1 MARDPRHDVL
11 FEPVAIGPHTLRNR
25 FYQSPHCTSF
35 GAELPGAQAHIRGM
49 KAEGGWAAVNTEFC
63 SVHPSSDSRP
73 LVSARLWDDDDAR
86 NLAAMADLAHEHG
99 ALAGIELWH
108 GGCVAGNL
116 ESRLPARSVSQMSDD
131 SLYATSCYEL
141 DRAGIR
147 EIQGYYVAAA
157 RRARDVG
164 FDIVNLEG
172 AECGAIT
179 QHFLMSK
186 YNRRTDE
193 YGGSLE
199 NRARFW
205 LETIEQVREAVGDDC
220 AITARLCVDTLN
232 DSPLGIRAA
241 EEAHRFIELGDHLVD
256 FWDLQAGGWVA
267 AEWAGDDAVASRF
280 AGEFSHREYIEAV
293 RGATA
298 KPIAAVGRFT
308 NPDTMAAAIRSGV
321 IDIIAAA
328 RPSIA
333 DPFLPRKI
341 EQGRYEEIRE
351 CIGCN
356 ICASRFAQGAPI
368 VCTQN
373 ATLGEEFRRGWHP
386 ERFTRAANAGKTV
399 LVLGAGPAGMECAM
413 VLGKRGMSAVHLV
426 DEQDAIGGSVRAIS
440 AYPHLGEWGRVI
452 TYRQVQLD
460 RLENVEV
467 IRGTRLDAEGV
478 LTYGAEIVVLAT
490 GAYWRADGMN
500 GPTQAPIP
508 GAELDFVYTP
518 EQVSAAGGAIDG
530 EHVLVYD
537 TDGYFTAVGMA
548 EMLLAAG
555 KRVTILTPFPNL
567 SPFMFLTGEA
577 FRVNREL
584 RVQGVE
590 IVPNHLLSEIA
601 RGALRGQNVWAP
613 ATWDPVTWQADA
625 VVLVTQRE
633 PRDALYRELTAD
645 RARLQAEGIEAV
657 YRIGDCLAPRTIA
670 EDIFDG
676 HRLAREIDSADPA
689 SPLPYLRELPDVN
702 RVRPVAPATPAG

>member
-1 MARDPRHDVL
+1 MTRDPRHDVL
-11 FEPVAIGPHTLRNR
+11 FEPVPIGPKTLRNR

-35 GAELPGAQAHIRGM
+35 GAELPGPQAHIRAI

-63 SVHPSSDSRP
+63 SIHPSSDSRP
-73 LVSARLWDDDDAR
+73 LVSARLWDDEDAR
-86 NLAAMADLAHEHG
+86 NLGKMAELAHEHG
-99 ALAGIELWH
+99 ALAGVELWH

-116 ESRLPARSVSQMSDD
+116 ESRMPARSVSQMTDD
-131 SLYATSCYEL
+131 GLYATSCYEL
-141 DRAGIR
+141 DKAGIR
-147 EIQGYYVAAA
+147 EIQGWYVAAA
-157 RRARDVG
+157 KRARDVG
-164 FDIVNLEG
+164 FDMINIEG
-172 AECGAIT
+172 AECGALT

-186 YNRRTDE
+186 FNRRTDE
-193 YGGSLE
+193 YGGSLA

-205 LETIEQVREAVGDDC
+205 LEVTEQVREAVGEHC
-220 AITARLCVDTLN
+220 AVTMRLCIDTLN
-232 DSPLGIRAA
+232 DNPLGIRAA
-241 EEAHRFIELGDHLVD
+241 EEAYEFIELGDHLVD
-256 FWDLQAGGWVA
+256 FWDLQAGGWAA

-280 AGEFSHREYIEAV
+280 AGEFSHREYVEAV
-293 RGATA
+293 RAATN

-333 DPFLPRKI
+333 DPYLPKKI
-341 EQGRYEEIRE
+341 EEGRYDEIRE

-356 ICASRFAQGAPI
+356 ICASRFALGAPI

-386 ERFTRAANAGKTV
+386 ERFSRAANAEKTV
-399 LVLGAGPAGMECAM
+399 LIVGAGPAGMECAM
-413 VLGKRGMSAVHLV
+413 VLGKRGLSAVHLV
-426 DEQDAIGGSVRAIS
+426 DQQDSLGGCIREIS
-440 AYPHLGEWGRVI
+440 AYPHLGEWGRVT

-460 RLENVEV
+460 KLDNVEV
-467 IRGTRLDAEGV
+467 VTGTRLDAKGV
-478 LTYGAEIVVLAT
+478 LAYGAEIVVIAT
-490 GAYWRADGMN
+490 GARWRSDGFN

-508 GAELDFVYTP
+508 GADRDFVHTP

-537 TDGYFTAVGMA
+537 TDGYFTAVGMV
-548 EMLLAAG
+548 ELLLAAG
-555 KRVTILTPFPNL
+555 KRVSVLTPLANL
-567 SPFMFLTGEA
+567 APFMFATGEG

-584 RVQGVE
+584 RAQGVE
-590 IVPNHLLSEIA
+590 VIPLHVLGEIGA
-601 RGALRGQNVWAP
+601 GGALSGQNVWTP
-613 ATWDPVTWQADA
+613 EPVQWHADA

-633 PRDALYRELTAD
+633 PQDALYHELQAEPQ
-645 RARLQAEGIEAV
+645 RLQQEGIEAL

-670 EDIFDG
+670 ENIFDG

-689 SPLPYLRELPDVN
+689 KPLPYIRELPDAY
-702 RVRPVAPATPAG
+702 REHTLATSPL

>member
-1 MARDPRHDVL
+1 MPRDPRHDIL
-11 FEPVAIGPHTLRNR
+11 FEPVAIGPKTLRNR

-73 LVSARLWDDDDAR
+73 LVSGRMWDDADAR
-86 NLAAMADLAHEHG
+86 NYAGMVELAHEHG

-116 ESRLPARSVSQMSDD
+116 ESRMPARSVSQMNDD
-131 SLYATSCYEL
+131 GLYSTSCYEL
-141 DRAGIR
+141 DKAGIR
-147 EIQGYYVAAA
+147 EIQGHYVAAA

-164 FDIVNLEG
+164 FDMINIEG
-172 AECGAIT
+172 AECGALT

-186 YNRRTDE
+186 FNRRTDE
-193 YGGSLE
+193 YGGTLE

-205 LETIEQVREAVGDDC
+205 LEIVEQVREAVGEDC

-232 DSPLGIRAA
+232 DNPLGIRAA
-241 EEAHRFIELGDHLVD
+241 EEAYQFIALGDHLVD
-256 FWDLQAGGWVA
+256 FWDLQAGGWAA

-293 RGATA
+293 RPATK

-333 DPFLPRKI
+333 DPFLPQKI
-341 EQGRYEEIRE
+341 EQGRYDEIRE

-356 ICASRFAQGAPI
+356 ICASRFAIGAPI

-373 ATLGEEFRRGWHP
+373 ATLGEEYRRGWHP
-386 ERFTRAANAGKTV
+386 ERFERAANAEKTV
-399 LVLGAGPAGMECAM
+399 LVLGAGPAGMECAR
-413 VLGKRGMSAVHLV
+413 VLGERGLSAVHLV
-426 DEQDAIGGSVRAIS
+426 EAQDALGGSLRAIS
-440 AYPHLGEWGRVI
+440 AYPHLGEWGRVT

-460 RLENVEV
+460 KLANVEV
-467 IRGTRLDAEGV
+467 VLDTRLDAEGV

-490 GAYWRADGMN
+490 GSRWRADGMN
-500 GPTQAPIP
+500 GPTQQPIP
-508 GAELDFVYTP
+508 GAGHDFVYTP
-518 EQVSAAGGAIDG
+518 EQVSAAKGAIDG
-530 EHVLVYD
+530 EHVVVYD
-537 TDGYFTAVGMA
+537 TDGYFTAVGMV
-548 EMLLAAG
+548 ELLLAAG
-555 KRVTILTPFPNL
+555 KRVTVITPSPNL
-567 SPFMFLTGEA
+567 AMFMFATGEG

-584 RVQGVE
+584 RAQGVE
-590 IVPNHLLSEIA
+590 VITNHLLSEIGP
-601 RGALRGQNVWAP
+601 RTLHGQNVWAP
-613 ATWDPVTWQADA
+613 EPVQWSADA

-633 PRDALYRELTAD
+633 PLDALYHELHAQPE
-645 RARLQAEGIEAV
+645 RLAQEGIESL

-670 EDIFDG
+670 ENVFDG
-676 HRLAREIDSADPA
+676 HRLAREIDTAHPA
-689 SPLPYLRELPDVN
+689 TPLPYIRELPDLAASS
-702 RVRPVAPATPAG
+702 R

>member
-1 MARDPRHDVL
+1 MGRDPRHDVL
-11 FEPVAIGPHTLRNR
+11 FEAVPIGPKTLRNR

-35 GAELPGAQAHIRGM
+35 GAELPGAQAHIRAA

-73 LVSARLWDDDDAR
+73 LVSARLWDEHDAR
-86 NLAAMADLAHEHG
+86 NLGLMAELAHEHG
-99 ALAGIELWH
+99 ALAGVELWH

-116 ESRLPARSVSQMSDD
+116 ETRLPARSVSQMTDE
-131 SLYATSCYEL
+131 SLYSTSCYEL
-141 DRAGIR
+141 DRDGIR
-147 EIQGYYVAAA
+147 EIQGHYVAAA

-164 FDIVNLEG
+164 FDIVNVHG

-186 YNRRTDE
+186 FNRRADE
-193 YGGSLE
+193 YGGSLP

-232 DSPLGIRAA
+232 DSPMGIRAA
-241 EEAHRFIELGDHLVD
+241 EEAYAFIELGDHLVD

-280 AGEFSHREYIEAV
+280 AGEFSHREYIAAV

-328 RPSIA
+328 RPSIS
-333 DPFLPRKI
+333 DPFLPQKI
-341 EQGRYEEIRE
+341 EQGRYDEIRE

-373 ATLGEEFRRGWHP
+373 PTVGEEFRRGWHP
-386 ERFTRAANAGKTV
+386 ERFSRARNADRTA
-399 LVLGAGPAGMECAM
+399 LVIGGGPAGMECAM

-426 DEQDAIGGSVRAIS
+426 DEQEQLGGCLRAIS
-440 AYPHLGEWGRVI
+440 AYPNLGEWGRV
-452 TYRQVQLD
+452 TSYRQVQLAK
-460 RLENVEV
+460 LENVEV
-467 IRGTRLDAEGV
+467 ILGTRLDAEAV
-478 LTYGAEIVVLAT
+478 LTYGAEIVVAAT
-490 GAYWRADGMN
+490 GARWRADGMN

-508 GAELDFVYTP
+508 GAGLGFVHTP
-518 EQVSAAGGAIDG
+518 EQVAAAGGEIPG
-530 EHVLVYD
+530 ERVLVYD
-537 TDGYFTAVGMA
+537 TDGYFTAVAMA
-548 EMLLAAG
+548 ELLLGAG
-555 KRVTILTPFPNL
+555 KHVTIVTPFANFAT
-567 SPFMFLTGEA
+567 FMFFTGEA

-584 RVQGVE
+584 R
-590 IVPNHLLSEIA
+590 A
-601 RGALRGQNVWAP
+601 RGAEIVTGHVLTGIAEGALTGQSVWAP
-613 ATWDPVTWQADA
+613 DPIGWSADA

-633 PRDALYRELTAD
+633 PCDALYAQLRED
-645 RARLQAEGIEAV
+645 PARLAAEGIEAV
-657 YRIGDCLAPRTIA
+657 HRIGDCVAPRTIA
-670 EDIFDG
+670 ECVFDG
-676 HRLAREIDSADPA
+676 HRLAREIDSDHPA
-689 SPLPYLRELPDVN
+689 VPLPFIRELPDAQ
-702 RVRPVAPATPAG
+702 RLRALETAGDAPS

>member
-11 FEPVAIGPHTLRNR
+11 FEPVAIGPKTLRNR

-86 NLAAMADLAHEHG
+86 NLGKMAELAHEFG
-99 ALAGIELWH
+99 TLAGVELWH

-116 ESRLPARSVSQMSDD
+116 ESRLPARSVSQLTDE
-131 SLYATSCYEL
+131 SLYSTSCYEL
-141 DRAGIR
+141 DKAGIR
-147 EIQGYYVAAA
+147 EIQGWYVAAA
-157 RRARDVG
+157 KRARDVG
-164 FDIVNLEG
+164 FDLINIEG
-172 AECGAIT
+172 AECGALT
-179 QHFLMSK
+179 QHFLMAK
-186 YNRRTDE
+186 FNRRSDE

-205 LETIEQVREAVGDDC
+205 LEVIEQVRGAVGDQC
-220 AITARLCVDTLN
+220 AVTSRLCVDTLN
-232 DSPLGIRAA
+232 DHPLGIRAA
-241 EEAHRFIELGDHLVD
+241 EEAYRFIELGDHLVD

-293 RGATA
+293 RPATR

-308 NPDTMAAAIRSGV
+308 NPDTMAEAIRSGV

-333 DPFLPRKI
+333 DPFLPQKI
-341 EQGRYEEIRE
+341 EEGRYDEIRE

-356 ICASRFAQGAPI
+356 ICASRFGQGAPI

-386 ERFTRAANAGKTV
+386 ERFTKASNAEQTV
-399 LVLGAGPAGMECAM
+399 LVVGAGPAGMECAM
-413 VLGKRGMSAVHLV
+413 VLGKRGLSAVHLL
-426 DEQDAIGGSVRAIS
+426 DEQDAIGGCIRAIS
-440 AYPHLGEWGRVI
+440 AYPHLGEWGRVT

-460 RLENVEV
+460 KLANVEIV
-467 IRGTRLDAEGV
+467 PRTRLDARGV
-478 LTYGAEIVVLAT
+478 LSYGAEIVVIAT
-490 GAYWRADGMN
+490 GARWRADGMN
-500 GPTQAPIP
+500 GPTQSPIG
-508 GAELDFVYTP
+508 GAEHDFVYTP
-518 EQVSAAGGAIDG
+518 EQVSALGGEIDG

-555 KRVTILTPFPNL
+555 KRVTVLTPFANFA
-567 SPFMFLTGEA
+567 SFMFFTGEA

-584 RVQGVE
+584 RAQGVE
-590 IVPNHLLSEIA
+590 IVPLHVLSEITPD
-601 RGALRGQNVWAP
+601 GLRGQNVWAP
-613 ATWDPVTWQADA
+613 EPVEWQADA

-633 PRDALYRELTAD
+633 PRDALYHELRAD
-645 RARLQAEGIEAV
+645 PQRLAREGIEAL

-670 EDIFDG
+670 ENIFDG
-676 HRLAREIDSADPA
+676 HRLAREIDTADP
-689 SPLPYLRELPDVN
+689 SKPLPYLRELPEVDVD
-702 RVRPVAPATPAG
+702 RDRAIAATAASGS

>member
-11 FEPVAIGPHTLRNR
+11 FEPVAIGPKTLRNR

-99 ALAGIELWH
+99 ALAGIEFWH
-108 GGCVAGNL
+108 GGCVVGNL
-116 ESRLPARSVSQMSDD
+116 ETRMPARGVSQMTDD
-131 SLYATSCYEL
+131 GLYATSCYEL
-141 DRAGIR
+141 DLAGIR
-147 EIQGYYVAAA
+147 EIQGQYVAAA

-164 FDIVNLEG
+164 FDIINIEG

-186 YNRRTDE
+186 YNRRTDQ

-205 LETIEQVREAVGDDC
+205 LETVEQVREAVGEDC

-241 EEAHRFIELGDHLVD
+241 EEAYGFIELGDHLVD
-256 FWDLQAGGWVA
+256 FWDLQAGGWAA

-280 AGEFSHREYIEAV
+280 AGEFSHRGYIEAV
-293 RGATA
+293 RGATR
-298 KPIAAVGRFT
+298 KPIASVGRFT
-308 NPDTMAAAIRSGV
+308 NPDTMAEAIRSGV

-333 DPFLPRKI
+333 DPFIPRKI
-341 EQGRYEEIRE
+341 EEGRYEDIRE

-356 ICASRFAQGAPI
+356 ICASRFALGAPI

-386 ERFTRAANAGKTV
+386 ERFTTAANEDKTV

-413 VLGKRGMSAVHLV
+413 VLGKRGLSAVHLL
-426 DEQDAIGGSVRAIS
+426 DEQDALGGSVRTIS
-440 AYPHLGEWGRVI
+440 SYPHLGEWARVI
-452 TYRQVQLD
+452 NYRQIQLD
-460 RLENVEV
+460 KLANVEV
-467 IRGTRLDAEGV
+467 ILKTRLDAEAV
-478 LTYGAEIVVLAT
+478 LSYGAEIVVLAT
-490 GAYWRADGMN
+490 GSRWRADGMN
-500 GPTQAPIP
+500 GATQTPIP
-508 GAELDFVYTP
+508 GAGRDFVYTP
-518 EQVSAAGGAIDG
+518 QQVSAAAGAIDG

-537 TDGYFTAVGMA
+537 TDGYFTGVGMA
-548 EMLLAAG
+548 ELLLAAG
-555 KRVTILTPFPNL
+555 KRVTILTPFPDL
-567 SPFMFLTGEA
+567 APFMFFTGEA
-577 FRVNREL
+577 FRVNRAL
-584 RVQGVE
+584 RAQGVRV
-590 IVPNHLLSEIA
+590 IPGHLLSEIEQSS
-601 RGALRGQNVWAP
+601 LRGQGVWSP
-613 ATWDPVTWQADA
+613 DPVHWEADA

-633 PRDALYRELTAD
+633 PLDALFHEVNAD
-645 RARLQAEGIEAV
+645 PARLEEEGIESV

-670 EDIFDG
+670 ENIFDG

-689 SPLPYLRELPDVN
+689 TPLPFIRELPDVN
-702 RVRPVAPATPAG
+702 REHPPILA

>member
-1 MARDPRHDVL
+1 MARDPRHDIL
-11 FEPVAIGPHTLRNR
+11 FEPVPIGPKTLRNR

-35 GAELPGAQAHIRGM
+35 GAELPGSQAHIRAM

-86 NLAAMADLAHEHG
+86 NLGRMAELAHEHG
-99 ALAGIELWH
+99 ALAGVELWH

-131 SLYATSCYEL
+131 GLYATSCYEL
-141 DRAGIR
+141 DKLGIR
-147 EIQGYYVAAA
+147 EIQGYFVAAA

-164 FDIVNLEG
+164 FDMINVEG
-172 AECGAIT
+172 AECGALT

-186 YNRRTDE
+186 FNRRSDE
-193 YGGSLE
+193 YGGSLA

-205 LETIEQVREAVGDDC
+205 LEIVEQVREAVGDDC
-220 AITARLCVDTLN
+220 AVTARLCVDTLN
-232 DSPLGIRAA
+232 DNPRGIRAA
-241 EEAHRFIELGDHLVD
+241 EEAYEFIELGDHLVD
-256 FWDLQAGGWVA
+256 FWDLQAGGWAA

-293 RGATA
+293 RPATD

-333 DPFLPRKI
+333 DPFLPQKI
-341 EQGRYEEIRE
+341 EQGRYDEIRE

-356 ICASRFAQGAPI
+356 ICASRFGQGAPI

-386 ERFTRAANAGKTV
+386 ERFTTAANAEKTV
-399 LVLGAGPAGMECAM
+399 LVVGAGPAGMECAT
-413 VLGKRGMSAVHLV
+413 VLGKRGLSAVHLV
-426 DEQDAIGGSVRAIS
+426 EAADALGGSMRAIS
-440 AYPHLGEWGRVI
+440 AYPHLGEWGRVT

-460 RLENVEV
+460 KLANVEV
-467 IRGTRLDAEGV
+467 VLGTRLEAEDV
-478 LTYGAEIVVLAT
+478 ISYGAEIVVVAT
-490 GAYWRADGMN
+490 GARWRADGMN
-500 GPTQAPIP
+500 GPTQLPIP
-508 GAELDFVYTP
+508 GAEHDFVYTP
-518 EQVSAAGGAIDG
+518 EQVSAVNGAIDG

-548 EMLLAAG
+548 EMLHAAG
-555 KRVTILTPFPNL
+555 KRVTVVTSFPNFA
-567 SPFMFLTGEA
+567 SFMFFTGEA

-584 RVQGVE
+584 RAQGIE
-590 IVPNHLLSEIA
+590 IVTGHLLSAITPD
-601 RGALRGQNVWAP
+601 GLCGQGVWAP
-613 ATWDPVTWQADA
+613 DPVHWSADA

-633 PRDALYRELTAD
+633 PLDSLYHELRAD
-645 RARLQAEGIEAV
+645 PWRLQREGIEAV
-657 YRIGDCLAPRTIA
+657 YRIGDCVAPRTIA
-670 EDIFDG
+670 ENVFDG
-676 HRLAREIDSADPA
+676 HRLAREIDTDDPVT
-689 SPLPYLRELPDVN
+689 PLPFLRELPDV
-702 RVRPVAPATPAG
+702 RRERPPVATGG

>member
-11 FEPVAIGPHTLRNR
+11 FEPVRIGPKTLRNR
-25 FYQSPHCTSF
+25 FYQAPHCTSF
-35 GAELPGAQAHIRGM
+35 GAELPGAQAHIRAM

-73 LVSARLWDDDDAR
+73 LVSARLWDEEDAR
-86 NLAAMADLAHEHG
+86 NLAKMAELAHEHG
-99 ALAGIELWH
+99 ALAGVELWH

-116 ESRLPARSVSQMSDD
+116 ESRLPARSVSQMNDD
-131 SLYATSCYEL
+131 GLYSTSCYEL
-141 DRAGIR
+141 DKAGIR

-157 RRARDVG
+157 KRARDVG
-164 FDIVNLEG
+164 FDLINIEG
-172 AECGAIT
+172 AECGALT

-186 YNRRTDE
+186 FNRRTDE
-193 YGGSLE
+193 YGGTLE

-205 LETIEQVREAVGDDC
+205 LEVVEQVREAVGDRC
-220 AITARLCVDTLN
+220 AVTARLCVDTLN
-232 DSPLGIRAA
+232 ESPLGIRAA
-241 EEAHRFIELGDHLVD
+241 EEAFQFIELGDHLVD
-256 FWDLQAGGWVA
+256 FWDLQAGGWAA

-280 AGEFSHREYIEAV
+280 AGEFSHRSHIEAV
-293 RGATA
+293 RAATS

-308 NPDTMAAAIRSGV
+308 NPDTMAEAIRSGV

-333 DPFLPRKI
+333 DPFLPQKI

-356 ICASRFAQGAPI
+356 ICASRFAIGAPI

-386 ERFTRAANAGKTV
+386 ERFTRASNHAKTI

-413 VLGKRGMSAVHLV
+413 VLGKRGLSAVHLV
-426 DEQDAIGGSVRAIS
+426 DEHDGLGGSVRTIS
-440 AYPHLGEWGRVI
+440 AYPHLGEWGRI
-452 TYRQVQLD
+452 TTYRQIQLD
-460 RLENVEV
+460 KLANVEV
-467 IRGTRLDAEGV
+467 LLGTRLDAEGV
-478 LTYGAEIVVLAT
+478 LTYGAEIVVIAT
-490 GAYWRADGMN
+490 GARWRADGMN

-508 GAELDFVYTP
+508 GAGHDFVHTP
-518 EQVSAAGGAIDG
+518 EQVSAVDGAIDG
-530 EHVLVYD
+530 ERVIVYD
-537 TDGYFTAVGMA
+537 TDGYFTAVGMV

-555 KRVTILTPFPNL
+555 KRVTVITPSANFA
-567 SPFMFLTGEA
+567 PFMFATGEG

-584 RVQGVE
+584 RAQGVE
-590 IVPNHLLSEIA
+590 IIPLHLLNEIA
-601 RGALRGQNVWAP
+601 PEGLRGQNVWAP
-613 ATWDPVTWQADA
+613 GGWDPVIWEADA

-633 PRDALYRELTAD
+633 PRDALYHELRAD
-645 RARLQAEGIEAV
+645 PRRLEREGIESL
-657 YRIGDCLAPRTIA
+657 YRIGDCVAPRTIA
-670 EDIFDG
+670 ENIFDG

-689 SPLPYLRELPDVN
+689 TPLPYLRELPDVG
-702 RVRPVAPATPAG
+702 RERPAVAARP